1 MKKLFTLTL
10 LALSAFQLGAQT
22 FKTNEGT
29 IKFINKTSLE
39 EFEAVNKQVTA
50 AISSKGKV
58 QFRVPIN
65 SFQFEK
71 KLMQSHF
78 QENYMESQTFPN
90 ATFSGSVMNMD
101 GVNLTKAGEYNV
113 KVAGKFDIHG
123 VSKADTLSG
132 KLVVA
137 KGTVKLV
144 AAFNIKCSDYNI
156 KIPSAVAGKVAND
169 IKINVNCLT
178 AITEKK

>member
-1 MKKLFTLTL
+1 MKKVSFLTI
-10 LALSAFQLGAQT
+10 LALFAFQLNAQT

-29 IKFINKTSLE
+29 IKFINKTSLM
-39 EFEAVNKQVTA
+39 EFEAVNNQVTA
-50 AISSKGKV
+50 AISGKGKV

-90 ATFSGSVMNMD
+90 ATFSGSVMKMD

-113 KVAGKFDIHG
+113 KVAGKFDMHG
-123 VSKADTLSG
+123 VSKADTLAG
-132 KLVVA
+132 KLIVA

-144 AAFNIKCSDYNI
+144 SSFSIKCNDYNI
-156 KIPSAVAGKVAND
+156 KIPAAVSSKVANE

>member
-1 MKKLFTLTL
+1 MKKITFLTI
-10 LALSAFQLGAQT
+10 LALFALNLDAQT
-22 FKTNEGT
+22 FKTNEGN
-29 IKFINKTSLE
+29 IKFINKSSLE
-39 EFEAVNKQVTA
+39 EFEAVNNQVTA

-90 ATFSGSVMNMD
+90 ATFSGSVMKMD

-113 KVAGKFDIHG
+113 KVAGTFDMHG

-132 KLVVA
+132 KLIVA

-144 AAFNIKCSDYNI
+144 SSFSIKCNDYNI
-156 KIPSAVAGKVAND
+156 KIPAAVSSKVANE

-178 AITEKK
+178 AIAEKK